1 MTTPLHFNISIVQRT
16 FLWLSGIVCLFD
28 FSPLCCKSV
37 FTNNEHWFGW
47 VGTASQ
53 IKKRAF
59 WLPAVAVVKQRISC
73 RKRKTR
79 TQFFWEHCWI
89 LCIFKEEIGRWM
101 LSHLQSTESHS
112 GGLLHQE
119 YLKASKLFHLV
130 DMKVS
135 GITLKAK
142 AKNGGCY

>member
-1 MTTPLHFNISIVQRT
+1 
-16 FLWLSGIVCLFD
+16 
-28 FSPLCCKSV
+28 
-37 FTNNEHWFGW
+37 
-47 VGTASQ
+47 
-53 IKKRAF
+53 
-59 WLPAVAVVKQRISC
+59 
-73 RKRKTR
+73 
-79 TQFFWEHCWI
+79 
-89 LCIFKEEIGRWM
+89 M